1 MKNLICHQEASM
13 NEYINYPEIGAR
25 IRRQRE
31 HIGMT
36 QEQLGEAC
44 ELSASFVGH
53 IERGSRKLSVESL
66 YKMASVLDVSVDY
79 LLSDRMLQE
88 TTLPAEI
95 SSLLLGSDKNKRQ
108 EFWRV
113 VKVLASHLDEL

>member
-1 MKNLICHQEASM
+1 M
-13 NEYINYPEIGAR
+13 NTLINYQEIGAR

-44 ELSASFVGH
+44 DLSASFVGH

-66 YKMASVLDVSVDY
+66 YKLASVLDVSIDY
-79 LLSDRMLQE
+79 LLFDRMTQE
-88 TTLPAEI
+88 TSLPAEI
-95 SSLLLGSDKNKRQ
+95 SSLLQDSDQKNGSNSGVR
-108 EFWRV
+108 
-113 VKVLASHLDEL
+113 

>member
-1 MKNLICHQEASM
+1 M
-13 NEYINYPEIGAR
+13 NNSINYSETGAR

-31 HIGMT
+31 HIGLT

-66 YKMASVLDVSVDY
+66 YKLSDVLNVSADY
-79 LLSDRMLQE
+79 LLFGRMLQE
-88 TTLPAEI
+88 NSLPSEI
-95 SSLLLGSDKNKRQ
+95 SSALQDSDKVKRQ
-108 EFWRV
+108 QFWRT
-113 VKVLASHLDEL
+113 VKILASHLDEL

>member
-1 MKNLICHQEASM
+1 MEQI
-13 NEYINYPEIGAR
+13 INYSETGAR

-31 HIGMT
+31 QLGLT

-66 YKMASVLDVSVDY
+66 YKLASVLNVSADY
-79 LLSDRMLQE
+79 LLFGRMLQE
-88 TTLPAEI
+88 TTLPPEI
-95 SSLLLGSDKNKRQ
+95 SAILQDTDNGKRQ
-108 EFWRV
+108 QFWRT
-113 VKVLASHLDEL
+113 VKILASHLDEL

>member
-1 MKNLICHQEASM
+1 M
-13 NEYINYPEIGAR
+13 NTLINYQEIGAR

-44 ELSASFVGH
+44 DLSASFVGH

-66 YKMASVLDVSVDY
+66 YKLASVLDVSIDY
-79 LLSDRMLQE
+79 LLFDRMTQE
-88 TTLPAEI
+88 TSLPAEI
-95 SSLLLGSDKNKRQ
+95 SSLLQDSDQKKRQ
-108 EFWRV
+108 QFWRT
-113 VKVLASHLDEL
+113 VKILAYHLDEL

>member
-1 MKNLICHQEASM
+1 MNNLIDYS
-13 NEYINYPEIGAR
+13 EIGAR

-66 YKMASVLDVSVDY
+66 YKMASVLDVSADY

-88 TTLPAEI
+88 TTLPVEI
-95 SSLLLGSDKNKRQ
+95 SSLLQGSDKRKRQ

-113 VKVLASHLDEL
+113 VKILASHLEEL

>member
-1 MKNLICHQEASM
+1 M

-79 LLSDRMLQE
+79 LLCDRMLQE

-95 SSLLLGSDKNKRQ
+95 SSLLSGSNKNKRQ
-108 EFWRV
+108 EFWRI